1 MYTISHNEDEECKEG
16 VKGEESDDD
25 EEEEVIEK
33 LIRSHSKRK
42 RSLHSS
48 QVAPRKVG
56 KAKGKAWTVAKSK
69 GKKKLKEMGKAKD
82 KQKVKEKANKKAIG
96 KRKMVGESCKGCK
109 KKRMNEQ

>member
-1 MYTISHNEDEECKEG
+1 MYTISHNEDEECEEG

-25 EEEEVIEK
+25 EEEEVMEK

-48 QVAPRKVG
+48 QVAPRKV
-56 KAKGKAWTVAKSK
+56 
-69 GKKKLKEMGKAKD
+69 GKAKD